1 MDVTNPAVPQT
12 ASQCKIDKLSKLETF
27 FSDIRGLTAAERN
40 LRATCY
46 PHYSEIANA
55 VPISS
60 GGPLL
65 KVIVSELGFD
75 WAQTYLRSDGY
86 FRPWSYIYKEQSGI
100 GARDIGYKA
109 KATFSPVKVRNRFA
123 QIRSD

>member
-1 MDVTNPAVPQT
+1 M
-12 ASQCKIDKLSKLETF
+12 
-27 FSDIRGLTAAERN
+27 
-40 LRATCY
+40 
-46 PHYSEIANA
+46 
-55 VPISS
+55 
-60 GGPLL
+60 L